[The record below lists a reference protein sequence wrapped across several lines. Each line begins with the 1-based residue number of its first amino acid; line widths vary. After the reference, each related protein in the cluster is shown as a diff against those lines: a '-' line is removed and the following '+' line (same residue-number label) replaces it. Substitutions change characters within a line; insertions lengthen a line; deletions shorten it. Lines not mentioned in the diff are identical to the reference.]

1 MIFPSQQ
8 RVQPR
13 HPGGKHQT
21 ARRSSRWQTQ
31 HRQVSPHCMC
41 VCFLF
46 MSFSRAPLVPQPH
59 WYFTHA
65 LTRVAVFFFLKGNSH
80 HLQMSASQMRS
91 VCVAAS
97 STLSHS
103 TTTSINH
110 FDWHLFPLPRFTAVA
125 LAAVFRAACFWV
137 LWSHSHPHLSIPLFS
152 NPPPPCITPS
162 RLFSTPPTPSPP
174 TRSPK
179 AGHRCTMPCAPTAPN
194 ARALSSQHQTL
205 PQQTPP
211 CVVILLLLLN
221 MLNMF

>member
-1 MIFPSQQ
+1 
-8 RVQPR
+8 
-13 HPGGKHQT
+13 
-21 ARRSSRWQTQ
+21 
-31 HRQVSPHCMC
+31 MC
-41 VCFLF
+41 VSC
-46 MSFSRAPLVPQPH
+46 SCHSAVHPSSPSH
-59 WYFTHA
+59 IGTSH
-65 LTRVAVFFFLKGNSH
+65 TRLHVSLFFLKGNSR
-80 HLQMSASQMRS
+80 HLQTSASQMRS